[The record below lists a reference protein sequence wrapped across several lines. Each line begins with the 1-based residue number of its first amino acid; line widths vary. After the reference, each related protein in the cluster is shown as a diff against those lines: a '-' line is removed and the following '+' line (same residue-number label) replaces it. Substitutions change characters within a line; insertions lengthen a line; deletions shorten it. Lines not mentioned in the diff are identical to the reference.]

1 MVISSE
7 SLLKSLN
14 PEQQEAVMHIGGPML
29 IIAGPG
35 SGKTRVIT
43 HRAANLLLS
52 ETLGKASVLAVT
64 FTNKAASE
72 LKNRITQMNVSDPG
86 RITASTFHSFCAR
99 VLRSHGSYVGL
110 DRNYTIYDSDDQ

>member
-7 SLLKSLN
+7 SILKSLN
-14 PEQQEAVMHIGGPML
+14 PEQQKAVMHTVGPML

-43 HRAANLLLS
+43 HRAANLILN
-52 ETLGKASVLAVT
+52 EAVGKASVLAVT

-72 LKNRITQMNVSDPG
+72 LKNRINQMNITNQE
-86 RITASTFHSFCAR
+86 RITASTFHSYCAR
-99 VLRSHGSYVGL
+99 VLRAHRS
-110 DRNYTIYDSDDQ
+110 